1 MLQGLFVLLLFQLL
15 GETVA
20 RGLGLPVP
28 GPVIGVVLL
37 VAALAIR
44 ARWRRG
50 EAAKGGPLP
59 VETAA
64 DGLLR
69 HLGLL
74 FVPAGVG
81 VAQSYHALGGQ
92 LLAVG
97 AALVG
102 STAITLVVTVA
113 VFRLVSRGVE
123 RSAGR

>member
-44 ARWRRG
+44 ARWTRG
-50 EAAKGGPLP
+50 EAAKSGPLP
-59 VETAA
+59 VEAAA

>member
-1 MLQGLFVLLLFQLL
+1 
-15 GETVA
+15 
-20 RGLGLPVP
+20 
-28 GPVIGVVLL
+28 
-37 VAALAIR
+37 
-44 ARWRRG
+44 
-50 EAAKGGPLP
+50 
-59 VETAA
+59 
-64 DGLLR
+64 GLLR